1 MSKILLKSLLIILY
15 YNINGKIITN
25 MCGNINKNES
35 PTKLSDCINGHNDY
49 RGKCC
54 LITFY
59 KISNDNNNNET
70 NYPIINRNCISVN
83 ELSERET
90 NLIDY
95 IAKKNLMK
103 INIECFG
110 NLIYINFY
118 ILLLIIL
125 IL

>member
-1 MSKILLKSLLIILY
+1 MSKILLISLLIILY

-25 MCGNINKNES
+25 MCGNIKENDS

-59 KISNDNNNNET
+59 NISNDNNINET
-70 NYPIINRNCISVN
+70 NYTIINRNCISVN